1 MAKAKVSATV
11 TPELLEQAQE
21 LTGTTNVS
29 QLLDD
34 ALRLLIERQLEERW
48 LERFTDED
56 LPGEITVDWSH
67 IPWED

>member
-48 LERFTDED
+48 LERFTDDD
-56 LPGEITVDWSH
+56 LLGEIPVDWSH

>member
-48 LERFTDED
+48 LERFTVDD
-56 LPGEITVDWSH
+56 LPGEIPVDWSH